1 MKCFLI
7 RSAANREM
15 DLAPIWLSIKVSIIA
30 VGVVFIVGTGLAVLL
45 HRCSFRGRTII
56 EALIMLPLVLPPTVA
71 GFFLLLLLGKNGP
84 LGSLLDYFGIQI
96 IFSWWAAAI
105 ASAVVALPL
114 MYQGVKSSLE
124 SIDLNLEQV
133 ARTLG
138 AGETRV
144 LRTITLPLSWPGI
157 VSGVVMAFT
166 RSLGEFGATLM
177 VAGNIPGKTQTIPV
191 AVFSDALSGDMASA
205 GYMVMILVAIS
216 FSLVFAV
223 SVWRRKFIRWY

>member
-1 MKCFLI
+1 
-7 RSAANREM
+7 M
-15 DLAPIWLSIKVSIIA
+15 DLAPIWLSIRVSIIA

-56 EALIMLPLVLPPTVA
+56 EALVMLPLVLPPTVA

-84 LGSLLDYFGIQI
+84 LGRLLNYFGIQI
-96 IFSWWAAAI
+96 IFSWWAATI
-105 ASAVVALPL
+105 ASMVVALPL

-124 SIDLNLEQV
+124 SVDLNLEQV

-138 AGETRV
+138 AGEARV

-191 AVFSDALSGDMASA
+191 AVYSFASSGDMAGA
-205 GYMVMILVAIS
+205 GYMVMILVAVS

-223 SVWRRKFIRWY
+223 SAWRRKFIRWY

>member
-1 MKCFLI
+1 
-7 RSAANREM
+7 M
-15 DLAPIWLSIKVSIIA
+15 DLAPIWLSIRVSIIA
-30 VGVVFIVGTGLAVLL
+30 VGVVFIVGTGLAVVLQ
-45 HRCSFRGRTII
+45 RYSFRGRTII
-56 EALIMLPLVLPPTVA
+56 EALVMLPLVLPPTVA

-84 LGSLLDYFGIQI
+84 LGRLLNYFGIQI
-96 IFSWWAAAI
+96 IFSWWAATI
-105 ASAVVALPL
+105 ASMVVALPL

-124 SIDLNLEQV
+124 SVDLNLEQV

-138 AGETRV
+138 AGEARV

-191 AVFSDALSGDMASA
+191 AVYSFASSGDMAGA
-205 GYMVMILVAIS
+205 GYMVMILVAVS

-223 SVWRRKFIRWY
+223 SAWRRKFIRWY